1 MSTEDSQGDE
11 SSSEDDPDWESLE
24 DSAAT
29 EEIDSYDDESSSS
42 IDDKDD
48 SRNTLRCVQYF
59 TLSTQFFLLDNS
71 QLINYLIQRQYF
83 NTKRC
88 QS

>member
-1 MSTEDSQGDE
+1 MSTEDSRGDE
-11 SSSEDDPDWESLE
+11 SSSPDWGSLE

-29 EEIDSYDDESSSS
+29 EEIDSDDDESSSS

-59 TLSTQFFLLDNS
+59 TLSTQFFLLDNT

>member
-1 MSTEDSQGDE
+1 MSTEDSQGDK
-11 SSSEDDPDWESLE
+11 SSSEDDPDWGSLE

-29 EEIDSYDDESSSS
+29 EEIDSDDDESSSS

-59 TLSTQFFLLDNS
+59 TLSTQFFLLDNT
-71 QLINYLIQRQYF
+71 QLINYLIQRQ
-83 NTKRC
+83 
-88 QS
+88 